1 MSGQSSVGSSHLYE
15 AGDQRNVPQAELHE
29 RDRYKEG
36 EKHSHKNLDSSESCT
51 SCDY

>member
-1 MSGQSSVGSSHLYE
+1 
-15 AGDQRNVPQAELHE
+15 LHE

-51 SCDY
+51 SLRLLTHTR